1 LRLEADKDGLRIE
14 TRLGSIEVLT
24 VRKVKPSDDSRGMSG
39 ETRGLSFEVSSLRPQ
54 FSGLKSQVSSLR
66 PQVSGVSSSEIGMS
80 KIKDFET
87 ALQRLEEIVKKL
99 DSGDLPLA
107 SLLEI
112 YEEGVTLSR
121 FCQSKLE
128 EAERKVEIL
137 TKKTDGRLAKLPFEE
152 KGEDESP

>member
-1 LRLEADKDGLRIE
+1 
-14 TRLGSIEVLT
+14 
-24 VRKVKPSDDSRGMSG
+24 M
-39 ETRGLSFEVSSLRPQ
+39 
-54 FSGLKSQVSSLR
+54 
-66 PQVSGVSSSEIGMS
+66 GMS

-112 YEEGVTLSR
+112 YEEGMTLSR
-121 FCQSKLE
+121 FCHSKLE

-137 TKKTDGRLAKLPFEE
+137 TKKVDGGFQKLPFEE
-152 KGEDESP
+152 KSEEE

>member
-1 LRLEADKDGLRIE
+1 
-14 TRLGSIEVLT
+14 
-24 VRKVKPSDDSRGMSG
+24 
-39 ETRGLSFEVSSLRPQ
+39 
-54 FSGLKSQVSSLR
+54 
-66 PQVSGVSSSEIGMS
+66 MS

-87 ALQRLEEIVKKL
+87 ALRRLEEIVKKL

-121 FCQSKLE
+121 FCHSKLE

-137 TKKTDGRLAKLPFEE
+137 TKQTNGNIERQPFEE
-152 KGEDESP
+152 KEEE